1 MPWMTSRW
9 LVAALLLL
17 IASPASGQWKEN
29 GRAAPDEPWRRSDGS
44 FGAMLFLTRNLKGFQ
59 EQWAKPASH
68 DYQPRLD
75 PTEEGVRGET
85 VSTVV
90 LFHGCTAGLDRRCN
104 AEATFRLLRPDGS
117 LYGQHTGVLW
127 RSEPPPAPNLQ
138 MSAAHMA
145 FEIEL
150 DDPLG
155 TYRVEVIVLD
165 RVSGRTLKLVRPLA
179 VSDVPASSR
188 KRD

>member
-1 MPWMTSRW
+1 MTSRG
-9 LVAALLLL
+9 LATALLLL
-17 IASPASGQWKEN
+17 IAAPASAQWKEN
-29 GRAAPDEPWRRSDGS
+29 GRAVADEPWRRSDGS
-44 FGAMLFLTRNLKGFQ
+44 FGAMLFLTRDLESFQ
-59 EQWAKPASH
+59 EQWARPASRGH
-68 DYQPRLD
+68 QPKLD
-75 PTEEGVRGET
+75 PTEESVRGET

-90 LFHGCTAGLDRRCN
+90 LFHGCTAGVDRRCN

-117 LYGQHTGVLW
+117 LYGQHTAVLW

-138 MSAAHMA
+138 LSREHMA

-155 TYRVEVIVLD
+155 TYRIEVIVLD
-165 RVSGRTLKLVRPLA
+165 RVSGRVLKLVRPLT